1 MDFTKTLLE
10 EIKKRREISRF
21 EEALERLRN
30 KKIVGIWGT
39 GLAGA
44 TTYEAAERLGVEIQF
59 FLDNDEKKIGKKLN
73 GKEIRSIQE
82 MPPQAFII
90 ISANVRYQIHKQLE
104 AVHAEYCYLDPN
116 YLFLWQPGKE
126 PDEIFQ
132 SNSNQINK
140 VYSMLADDASRKV
153 FYNVL
158 LHRAVHDLN
167 LIWEVY
173 DERSYF
179 GNPIVKQAKGC
190 FVDCGA
196 YQGDTLEEFLNQVG
210 TQEYRYFALEAD
222 RGNYD
227 ILKKRCEERQLTN
240 VYPLNLGVW
249 DKKETLYFCRGGDV
263 TGDVSGK
270 VVPSAG
276 DDNVKMEVESLDH
289 IFSKESIDFI
299 KMDIE
304 GAEMRALEGARR
316 SIEKSKPILAV
327 SAYHLLEHLWQI
339 PLFIR
344 EMSADYKIYFGH
356 HMWNLADTVCYGLIK
371 EERK

>member
-21 EEALERLRN
+21 EEVLEKLRN

-44 TTYEAAERLGVEIQF
+44 TTCEAAERLGVEIQF

-173 DERSYF
+173 DEHSYF

-196 YQGDTLEEFLNQVG
+196 YQGDTLEDFLNQEIG
-210 TQEYRYFALEAD
+210 
-222 RGNYD
+222 
-227 ILKKRCEERQLTN
+227 
-240 VYPLNLGVW
+240 
-249 DKKETLYFCRGGDV
+249 
-263 TGDVSGK
+263 
-270 VVPSAG
+270 
-276 DDNVKMEVESLDH
+276 
-289 IFSKESIDFI
+289 
-299 KMDIE
+299 
-304 GAEMRALEGARR
+304 RAH
-316 SIEKSKPILAV
+316 V
-327 SAYHLLEHLWQI
+327 
-339 PLFIR
+339 
-344 EMSADYKIYFGH
+344 
-356 HMWNLADTVCYGLIK
+356 
-371 EERK
+371 